1 MAILEIIK
9 FPNPLLNQVS
19 KEIVKIDAKIKKLA
33 QDMFNTMC
41 QAPGVGLAAI
51 QVGEP
56 VRLIIVDTRIKD
68 KNNEGEIYTLIN
80 PIITK
85 KENRTTFNESCL
97 SVPDFALETQR
108 AETIYVQARNLENK
122 TIRFSTSSLA
132 SIVIQHEI
140 DHLNGILLINK
151 VDKKSFEKYKK
162 QLKL

>member
-1 MAILEIIK
+1 MAILKIIK

-19 KEIVKIDAKIKKLA
+19 KEIVKIDAKIKKLV
-33 QDMFNTMC
+33 QDMFDTMLH
-41 QAPGVGLAAI
+41 APGVGLAAI

-68 KNNEGEIYTLIN
+68 KDTKGEIYTLIN

-85 KENRTTFNESCL
+85 KENSTTFNESCL
-97 SVPDFALETQR
+97 SVPDFALKTAR
-108 AETIYVQARNLENK
+108 AHTIYVQAQNLENK
-122 TIRFSTSSLA
+122 IIRFSASELA

-151 VDKKSFEKYKK
+151 VAKKELEKYKK